1 MIKLLQQKQAESKT
15 KVCVAVNYVSIK
27 PKQLKNIKI
36 STFIFVRVGS
46 YFDDKYAISSQSVLA
61 IIKTCSEYKAKGY
74 QREACHITSI
84 MMHTKSTSTGQTPC

>member
-1 MIKLLQQKQAESKT
+1 M
-15 KVCVAVNYVSIK
+15 SIK

-74 QREACHITSI
+74 
-84 MMHTKSTSTGQTPC
+84 